1 MHLVI
6 TLDGI
11 KREFHVDTDDIINKD
26 WNSTIADMLDSVEKA
41 ENI

>member
-11 KREFHVDTDDIINKD
+11 TREYHVDTDDIMNND
-26 WNSTIADMLDSVEKA
+26 WNIVMVDMLDTVEQA
-41 ENI
+41 ENV